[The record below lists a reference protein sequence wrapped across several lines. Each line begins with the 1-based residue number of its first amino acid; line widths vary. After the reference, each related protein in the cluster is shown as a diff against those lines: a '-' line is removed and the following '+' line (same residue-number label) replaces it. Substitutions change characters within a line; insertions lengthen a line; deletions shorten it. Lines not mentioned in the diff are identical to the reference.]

1 MPNREYTA
9 KKAGVS
15 NLKEYF
21 ETLIKKVEASELS
34 NQGKDKDGFF
44 KPTRELVLRHLNLLR
59 DLHPKPLAKSMVK
72 DSWKF
77 VVEHVPPEMLVMSPE
92 QKAEIK
98 KILS

>member
-1 MPNREYTA
+1 M
-9 KKAGVS
+9 S

-21 ETLIKKVEASELS
+21 ESVIKKVESSDLS

-59 DLHPKPLAKSMVK
+59 DLHNKPLAKAMVT
-72 DSWKF
+72 DAWKF
-77 VVEHVPPEMLVMSPE
+77 VVEHTPPEILVMSE
-92 QKAEIK
+92 AHKTELK